1 MEDSD
6 NGAASRSQEGQG
18 VPGSLN
24 STCLLVAG
32 SRRKWDLGAPRAV
45 GAHIKPWFFPWSEM
59 KATGEFWAEE

>member
-45 GAHIKPWFFPWSEM
+45 GAHIKP
-59 KATGEFWAEE
+59 